1 MQQNPTSPILRSL
14 WFTILSIV
22 ALYFASTLLLHL
34 MLSPLGA
41 VSDPTFWNFVIYV
54 ASFGIT
60 IGYALFL
67 SRHQG
72 LDFPSFHPSKWLAS
86 PRLIAAGVILMFAT
100 GILLTPLLELMPAE
114 YIEQLDSYMQGGFWP
129 MFTAVIAAPVLEE
142 FLFRGII
149 QKNLVNRLGPVPG
162 ILLGALIF
170 GAVHLIPQQILYA
183 SCLGVI
189 LGTIYYLTGSL
200 NGSIAVH
207 FVNNGL
213 TSLLY
218 MVFGTSSSLEHKLL
232 GHGTLWHW
240 AYAIAAVVMVLSTLR
255 ALHLIRRRQSKSAT
269 KNTESI
275 EN

>member
-1 MQQNPTSPILRSL
+1 MQQNPTSSILRSL

-54 ASFGIT
+54 ASFGVT

-72 LDFPSFHPSKWLAS
+72 LDFPSFHPSKWIAS
-86 PRLIAAGVILMFAT
+86 PRLIAAGVILIFAT
-100 GILLTPLLELMPAE
+100 GILLTPLLELMPA
-114 YIEQLDSYMQGGFWP
+114 
-129 MFTAVIAAPVLEE
+129 AVIAAPVLEE

-218 MVFGTSSSLEHKLL
+218 KVFGTSSSLEHKIL

-240 AYAIAAVVMVLSTLR
+240 AYAIAVVVMVLSALR
-255 ALHLIRRRQSKSAT
+255 ALHLIRRRQSTSAT